1 MIDDEVKFDDS
12 EFDLKFK
19 YFDNIRET
27 NKFKSIWS
35 MYEVLNVHD
44 LSGFEAKNL
53 VYKDHWGHERAVT
66 IPLPGGNLQ
75 WWDLWVAADKAI
87 VESEDQ
93 HHVFIE
99 DFQMSKDGKTLF
111 LRTGS

>member
-19 YFDNIRET
+19 YFNNIRET

-35 MYEVLNVHD
+35 MYEVLNVHE
-44 LSGFEAKNL
+44 LSGLSGETL
-53 VYKDHWGHERAVT
+53 RYGDHWGTGTVV

-75 WWDLWVAADKAI
+75 WLDLWAAADRAI
-87 VESEDQ
+87 NESGDS
-93 HHVFIE
+93 HHMYIE
-99 DFQMSKDGKTLF
+99 GFRKNGNDIYLS
-111 LRTGS
+111 TGS